1 MRPTPHTTLQ
11 NHFEIYFWL
20 ARNFLQGLFV
30 LNTFCIL
37 YPQTTVPFPQTS
49 KMTHACLSS
58 NTDTFPSF
66 SKQNKIKQHTKKKQT
81 SNNNKTK
88 QKKILVLCFLSA
100 QRKKSEC
107 QDKPTDGCWFFL
119 MPASGHQ
126 GHTLNYIS
134 GVLFSV
140 AAAVLPE
147 NASATFKLLQD
158 MRPLVSPKECCPI
171 RTDSDVTNANS
182 GSGFQVLHNLG
193 KKKSLEAGFSHSH
206 HKWRPCVS

>member
-30 LNTFCIL
+30 LNTFCVL
-37 YPQTTVPFPQTS
+37 YPQTTVQFPQTS

-88 QKKILVLCFLSA
+88 QKKNPRFVFSLGSEKEVRVSRQTYGWLLVLPYAGLRTSRPHPELHLWCSLLSGCSCSS
-100 QRKKSEC
+100 RKC
-107 QDKPTDGCWFFL
+107 
-119 MPASGHQ
+119 
-126 GHTLNYIS
+126 IS
-134 GVLFSV
+134 
-140 AAAVLPE
+140 
-147 NASATFKLLQD
+147 N
-158 MRPLVSPKECCPI
+158 I
-171 RTDSDVTNANS
+171 
-182 GSGFQVLHNLG
+182 
-193 KKKSLEAGFSHSH
+193 
-206 HKWRPCVS
+206 

>member
-20 ARNFLQGLFV
+20 ARNCLQGLFV
-30 LNTFCIL
+30 LNTFCVL

-88 QKKILVLCFLSA
+88 QKKKSSFCVFSRLRERSQSVKTNLRMVVGSSLCRPQDIKATPWITSLVFSSQWLQLFFPKMHQQHLS
-100 QRKKSEC
+100 S
-107 QDKPTDGCWFFL
+107 F
-119 MPASGHQ
+119 
-126 GHTLNYIS
+126 
-134 GVLFSV
+134 
-140 AAAVLPE
+140 
-147 NASATFKLLQD
+147 
-158 MRPLVSPKECCPI
+158 
-171 RTDSDVTNANS
+171 RTWD
-182 GSGFQVLHNLG
+182 L
-193 KKKSLEAGFSHSH
+193 
-206 HKWRPCVS
+206 